1 MKQFGKLKV
10 HNNMLVRETKEY
22 SQIVL
27 PSSLRN
33 IVYNELHNKM
43 GHLGTVKVFDL
54 ARRRFYWSKMYRDI
68 ELYITKQCQ
77 CIMQKKPNRAER
89 APIVPIELQYPF
101 EIAFMDFL
109 QLDKAKGGYMFCWLQ
124 TISPGMRKF
133 MQQKINWQNQQQ
145 INCTTTTY

>member
-43 GHLGTVKVFDL
+43 GHLGTDKVSHL
-54 ARRRFYWSKMYRDI
+54 ARKRFYWPKMYRDI
-68 ELYITKQCQ
+68 ELYIKLGA
-77 CIMQKKPNRAER
+77 NRSNMSCNM
-89 APIVPIELQYPF
+89 L
-101 EIAFMDFL
+101 
-109 QLDKAKGGYMFCWLQ
+109 
-124 TISPGMRKF
+124 
-133 MQQKINWQNQQQ
+133 
-145 INCTTTTY
+145 